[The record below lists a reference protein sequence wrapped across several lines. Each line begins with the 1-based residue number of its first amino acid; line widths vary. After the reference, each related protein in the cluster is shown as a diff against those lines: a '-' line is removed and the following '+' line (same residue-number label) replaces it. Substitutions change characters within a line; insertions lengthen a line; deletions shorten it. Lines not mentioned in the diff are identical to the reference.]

1 MEKREILEE
10 YESLIKATYDRV
22 VDQVSIYDILTQS
35 EELRRV
41 SCVEWEKFGEDERVK
56 ELSESLT
63 FREIDNCLNNGVK
76 YYKKRLS
83 EKVTQFEEE
92 NGLSYYT
99 D

>member
-1 MEKREILEE
+1 MEKKEILKE

-41 SCVEWEKFGEDERVK
+41 SCVEWEKFGEYERVK
-56 ELSESLT
+56 ELSGLLT
-63 FREIDNCLNNGVK
+63 FPEIDNCLDNGVK
-76 YYKKRLS
+76 YYRKRLS